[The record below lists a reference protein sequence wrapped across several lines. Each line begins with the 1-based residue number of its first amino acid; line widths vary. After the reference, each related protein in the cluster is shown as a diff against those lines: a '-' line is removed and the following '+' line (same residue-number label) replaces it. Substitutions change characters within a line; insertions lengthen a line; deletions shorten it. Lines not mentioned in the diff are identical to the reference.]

1 MNLECHVAGDVL
13 VVRLLDAR
21 VDSGNLAG
29 FRDALEPYLA
39 SGLGKVAIDLSQ
51 VEFID
56 SSGLGALIA
65 LFKRLP
71 EHGSLAICQAQDR
84 VLKLLKLTRLNKV
97 FTLCDTVE
105 QGLDH
110 LARPQAGPATPP
122 RDTATPRPQ

>member
-1 MNLECHVAGDVL
+1 MNLECHVASDVL

-29 FRDALEPYLA
+29 FRDALDPYLA

-71 EHGSLAICQAQDR
+71 EHGTLAICQAQDR

-105 QGLDH
+105 QGLEQLSRP
-110 LARPQAGPATPP
+110 LADAPASPSD
-122 RDTATPRPQ
+122 RATPRPR

>member
-1 MNLECHVAGDVL
+1 MNLECRVVSDVL
-13 VVRLLDAR
+13 VVTLLDGR

-29 FRDALEPYLA
+29 FRDALDPYLA
-39 SGLGKVAIDLSQ
+39 RGLARVAIDLSQ

-71 EHGSLAICQAQDR
+71 EHGTLAICNAQDR

-97 FTLCDTVE
+97 FTLCATLE
-105 QGLDH
+105 QA
-110 LARPQAGPATPP
+110 LAQLAPPAGASNGAPPAG
-122 RDTATPRPQ
+122 QS